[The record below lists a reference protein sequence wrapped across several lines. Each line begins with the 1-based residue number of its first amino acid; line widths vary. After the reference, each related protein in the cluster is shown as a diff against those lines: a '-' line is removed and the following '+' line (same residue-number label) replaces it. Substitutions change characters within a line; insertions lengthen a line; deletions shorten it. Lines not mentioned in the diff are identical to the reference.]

1 MDNGKVWIEA
11 MAKTLER
18 LDALCAQVD
27 EPGNPRAR
35 GPADGTETAGLPA

>member
-18 LDALCAQVD
+18 LDALCARPEHQPD
-27 EPGNPRAR
+27 PS
-35 GPADGTETAGLPA
+35 